1 MRVPGKK
8 LLPLLCCATA
18 VLTLGAQSAPK
29 SAHADIMDAQGA
41 KVGTAKITSTG
52 KGLKVT
58 VSVSGLT
65 PGEHGIHIHN
75 VGKCE
80 APAFTSA
87 GGHFN
92 PTSAHHGTQNA
103 EEPRPHLGDLPNLV
117 VNANGKG
124 KATLTEVG
132 ATLGDGPN
140 SLFHE
145 GGTSI
150 VIHAKADDLKSD
162 PSGNSGDRIACGVI
176 EK

>member
-1 MRVPGKK
+1 MHVPGKK
-8 LLPLLCCATA
+8 VLPLLCFAAA
-18 VLTLGAQSAPK
+18 VATLGAQSAPK
-29 SAHADIMDAQGA
+29 SAHADIMDAQGK

-52 KGLKVT
+52 KGLKVA

-92 PTSAHHGTQNA
+92 PTGAHHGSQNTQD
-103 EEPRPHLGDLPNLV
+103 PHPHLGDFPNLV

-124 KATLTEVG
+124 KATLTEEG
-132 ATLGDGPN
+132 ATLSDGPN
-140 SLFHE
+140 SLFHD

-162 PSGNSGDRIACGVI
+162 PSGNSGDRVACGVI